1 MSRRWALATGLR
13 YMVAAAFFFSVM
25 SALVKVAGRR
35 LPSQEMVLAR
45 SAMSAALSL
54 WMLKRAGVSPWG
66 ERRGLLLVRGVVGFA
81 ALSCF
86 FYALV
91 HLPLADATV
100 IQYTNP
106 AFTALLAVWALG
118 ERIGVREGVA
128 VLASLTGV
136 VLIARPSF
144 LFGGA
149 APLDPLAVGVALAGA
164 VLSAAAYVT
173 VRKLGASEH
182 PLVIVFYFAW
192 ISTVGSLPLALPDAL
207 WPTATE
213 WVILLGVGV
222 STQLGQVYLT
232 RGLQLER
239 AGRAMTVGYLQIL
252 FAAAWGASFFGEVP
266 GPWSAAGAALI
277 IGGTWLIA
285 RAQSSTAA
293 SARSSR

>member
-1 MSRRWALATGLR
+1 M
-13 YMVAAAFFFSVM
+13 AASAFFFSVM
-25 SALVKVAGRR
+25 SVLVKLAGRR
-35 LPSQEMVLAR
+35 LPSQEIVLAR
-45 SAMSAALSL
+45 SAISMGLSL
-54 WMLKRAGVSPWG
+54 WMLRRAGVSPWG
-66 ERRGLLLVRGVVGFA
+66 RRRGLLLVRGVLGFA

-106 AFTALLAVWALG
+106 AFTALIAVWALG

-144 LFGGA
+144 LFDGA

-173 VRKLGASEH
+173 VRRLGASEH

-192 ISTVGSLPLALPDAL
+192 ISTVGSVPLALPSAL
-207 WPTATE
+207 WPTPVE
-213 WVILLGVGV
+213 WALLLGVGIA
-222 STQLGQVYLT
+222 TQLGQVYLT
-232 RGLQLER
+232 NGLRLER
-239 AGRAMTVGYLQIL
+239 AGRAMTAAYLQIL
-252 FAAAWGASFFGEVP
+252 FAAAWGVAFFDEVP
-266 GPWSAAGAALI
+266 GRWSAAGALLI
-277 IGGTWLIA
+277 IGGTYLVA
-285 RAQSSTAA
+285 RGQAA
-293 SARSSR
+293 SASSERASR